1 MRKKWAACL
10 MAVMVLL
17 CVWTVPAAALEP
29 LQPCHRVTNTFSETT
44 AENKSVVRLWH
55 VETAHPAVTEEINR
69 LAESFAQEI
78 GPQLPAAKNSGKS
91 NSRLDV
97 EIRYSRTGLHW
108 MSFLVQA
115 RTVYHRKLTDQRFI
129 SRTYDMETGERV
141 TLDQIFD
148 ENLETWDFLA
158 QRVRETLSGYW
169 LDMDQKEGALEALC
183 TREALEQAEFTL
195 HGMSLVLHYSASDLY
210 EDKHTLME
218 VPLYYPEIRD
228 MMNEKAWEETDN
240 QKYYNTCALTF
251 DDGPN
256 ATRSPLVLDAQ
267 METGVRATYF
277 VIGNLIAK
285 NDWIVQREH
294 DDGHAVASHN
304 WHHGNATKSSGA
316 ALRAMPKKVNA
327 AMVKAIGIPV
337 RYDRVPG
344 GRYPPM
350 QKAKVNW
357 AYIQWSL
364 DTYDCQGGSSESV
377 LDMVKKKISDG
388 DIILCHDIKKN
399 APESTRQIV
408 RFLEEKGYMLL
419 TVDELFAKDGVTL
432 ERGKVYYRCVD
443 GDTSK
448 KDGT

>member
-17 CVWTVPAAALEP
+17 CVWTVPAAGLEP

-183 TREALEQAEFTL
+183 TRVALEQAEFTL
-195 HGMSLVLHYSASDLY
+195 YGMSLVLHYSASDLY

-256 ATRSPLVLDAQ
+256 ATRSPLVLDAL

-327 AMVKAIGIPV
+327 ALVKAIGIPV

-364 DTYDCQGGSSESV
+364 DTYDWQGGSSESV

>member
-256 ATRSPLVLDAQ
+256 ATRSPLVLDAL

-364 DTYDCQGGSSESV
+364 DTYDWQGGSSESV